1 MIVILLARENEIQ
14 LSHKTNQY
22 FSQQITKQEYQDAY
36 LELTYMMTRGVSNW
50 KEVQYDELPDK
61 VQDKYTK
68 VD

>member
-1 MIVILLARENEIQ
+1 
-14 LSHKTNQY
+14 
-22 FSQQITKQEYQDAY
+22 
-36 LELTYMMTRGVSNW
+36 MMTRGVSNW